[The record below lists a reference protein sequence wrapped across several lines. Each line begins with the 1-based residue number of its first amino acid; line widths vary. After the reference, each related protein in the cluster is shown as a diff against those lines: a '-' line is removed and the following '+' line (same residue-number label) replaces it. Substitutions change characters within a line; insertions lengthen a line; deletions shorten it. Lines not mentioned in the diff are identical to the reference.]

1 VQSPI
6 LNSIHMNEKTEN
18 KNDKPVLSK
27 TNKVIILV
35 LAITFFIFS
44 IFNVYLE
51 IRRQLMCS
59 QMATQIA
66 KMNLQTIQ
74 STQSDIDNYILRKE
88 AFENACLERT
98 GLGSYFLAFVSFV
111 FLGYALNLF
120 RVPTKEEHR

>member
-1 VQSPI
+1 
-6 LNSIHMNEKTEN
+6 MNEKTEN

-66 KMNLQTIQ
+66 IMNLQTIQ
-74 STQSDIDNYILRKE
+74 SPQPDIDSYILRKE
-88 AFENACLERT
+88 AFENVCLERI
-98 GLGSYFLAFVSFV
+98 GLGSYFWALASFW
-111 FLGYALNLF
+111 FLGYALTLSGNSKQEDITNPQK
-120 RVPTKEEHR
+120 VHE